1 MSDAKSATLQPPV
14 LCGTRWA
21 MGVGVASRLLQHE
34 IRLGLIETALFKH
47 LFMRLAS
54 LIGLRR
60 RRRRRQWTRSRRT
73 RTMMMTIRM
82 VIERAIN

>member
-21 MGVGVASRLLQHE
+21 VGVASRLLQHE

-60 RRRRRQWTRSRRT
+60 RRRRRQWT
-73 RTMMMTIRM
+73 MDE
-82 VIERAIN
+82 VEEDKDDDDDDKDGNWKGH

>member
-1 MSDAKSATLQPPV
+1 MQKVQ
-14 LCGTRWA
+14 LCSPLCSVGPGDPWA
-21 MGVGVASRLLQHE
+21 VGVASRLLQHE

-60 RRRRRQWTRSRRT
+60 RQWA
-73 RTMMMTIRM
+73 MNE
-82 VIERAIN
+82 VEEDKDDDDDGN